1 MDEYKLSDNQLK
13 FGLSILEECANR
25 WNMSKDKAA
34 DILVDISFIQN
45 KWNWVNMDEFL
56 HAYLNNIYEYEV
68 KFGYIKEGE

>member
-1 MDEYKLSDNQLK
+1 
-13 FGLSILEECANR
+13 
-25 WNMSKDKAA
+25 MSKDKAA

-45 KWNWVNMDEFL
+45 KWNWINMDEFL